1 MGLTTPRELRW
12 DDPGAPVLDGQ
23 VGSFYTL
30 IKTFLVSCGWS
41 IAWDEPANYKIV
53 LRNSMAHGGSGCY
66 VRVLDDGSFAGGA
79 MVARID
85 VYESMSDIDTG
96 TETAGGGYVWK
107 DRTGSGGP
115 NAYTVNADERTA
127 YIGAYV
133 GGSSPPV
140 MTSGFA
146 SIYLSWAGVIGD
158 IDPAIAGDPGVIC
171 ALMTSDNPPTGTQA
185 RVISPIFGKQG
196 SGGVASVS
204 GVTLSRGNSL
214 TAAVTNCAVMEP
226 SNAGGGIG
234 IGGNASLLGAAPSP
248 GMLGPLFIP
257 ALVLA
262 GTYRG
267 RLRGCFLSLNSWAG
281 GGTHV
286 GSVHTPVATSAALS
300 LATLAGSPSTAAN
313 DNGVGRLFVE
323 RALSWDDV

>member
-1 MGLTTPRELRW
+1 MALTTTRELRW
-12 DDPGAPVLDGQ
+12 DAPGAPVLNGQ
-23 VGSFYTL
+23 VGSFYNL

-41 IAWDEPANYKIV
+41 IEWDEPANYKIA

-66 VRVLDDGSFAGGA
+66 VRVLDDGSFTGGA
-79 MVARID
+79 RVARID

-115 NAYTVNADERTA
+115 NAYTVHADERTA

-140 MTSGFA
+140 ETSGYT
-146 SIYLSWAGVIGD
+146 SIYFSWAGVIGD
-158 IDPAIAGDPGVIC
+158 INPSIAGDPGVIC
-171 ALMTSDNPPTGTQA
+171 ALMTSDNPATGASA

-214 TAAVTNCAVMEP
+214 SAAVTDCAVMEA
-226 SNAGGGIG
+226 SNIAGGSG
-234 IGGNASLLGAAPSP
+234 IGGNASVLAAAPSP

-257 ALVLA
+257 AILLA

-267 RLRGCFLSLNSWAG
+267 RLRGCFLSLNSWASG
-281 GGTHV
+281 GAHV

-300 LATLAGSPSTAAN
+300 LAALAGSPNTSAN

-323 RALSWDDV
+323 RVLSWDDV